1 MLSRLALM
9 VQAAVL
15 GGQFFDLF
23 SLFDDG
29 GVASKVGVSWSYVAD
44 ALVPL
49 PTCPVPRTADSLEP
63 SAQRAA
69 SPETSCFT

>member
-1 MLSRLALM
+1 M

-29 GVASKVGVSWSYVAD
+29 GVASKVGISWSYVAD
-44 ALVPL
+44 ALMVAL
-49 PTCPVPRTADSLEP
+49 MIVVLDERLALLFK
-63 SAQRAA
+63 SAG
-69 SPETSCFT
+69 